1 MKKLLLLLFTVPFL
15 AIGQDKGIH
24 FEHHTT
30 WAKVKEKAKAE
41 NKYIFVDAFTTWCGP
56 CKWMAS
62 EVFPQEKVGT
72 FFNEKFVN
80 LKIQMDQ
87 TKEDNAD
94 VKSWYEEAKR
104 FSKDYSIN
112 AYPTFL
118 IFDPNGELVHRIV
131 GGAEADDFIVKA
143 GEGLNPETQFV
154 TVVKKFE
161 ANPNDVA
168 IAKATATAAEK
179 AYDKNLQKKAQD
191 AVIANSSTDELLSKE
206 NAAFLLKSASNSQ
219 SKAFSIVR
227 ENKEKV
233 DAALGAG
240 KAATILAHAIV
251 NTEIAPVVWNSEED
265 NLASVLA
272 EVEKK
277 YSEINIKDH
286 ISSFK
291 TQYYLKKKNYPAF
304 KEAVESYIAA
314 ADGKVDPSVLNSFAW
329 SIFENCDDPACV
341 EAALSWSKKSIENNE
356 DPALLDTYAN
366 LLHKSGKTKEAIEW
380 QEKAIAKAD
389 ADSKADYQL
398 TLEKMKK
405 GEPTWVTEEELLI
418 N

>member
-1 MKKLLLLLFTVPFL
+1 MKKLLLLLFTIPFL

-24 FEHHTT
+24 FEHNTT

-131 GGAEADDFIVKA
+131 GGAEADDFIAKA

-154 TVVKKFE
+154 TVVKK
-161 ANPNDVA
+161 
-168 IAKATATAAEK
+168 I
-179 AYDKNLQKKAQD
+179 
-191 AVIANSSTDELLSKE
+191 
-206 NAAFLLKSASNSQ
+206 
-219 SKAFSIVR
+219 R
-227 ENKEKV
+227 
-233 DAALGAG
+233 
-240 KAATILAHAIV
+240 
-251 NTEIAPVVWNSEED
+251 SE
-265 NLASVLA
+265 S
-272 EVEKK
+272 
-277 YSEINIKDH
+277 
-286 ISSFK
+286 
-291 TQYYLKKKNYPAF
+291 
-304 KEAVESYIAA
+304 
-314 ADGKVDPSVLNSFAW
+314 
-329 SIFENCDDPACV
+329 
-341 EAALSWSKKSIENNE
+341 
-356 DPALLDTYAN
+356 
-366 LLHKSGKTKEAIEW
+366 
-380 QEKAIAKAD
+380 
-389 ADSKADYQL
+389 
-398 TLEKMKK
+398 
-405 GEPTWVTEEELLI
+405 
-418 N
+418 

>member
-1 MKKLLLLLFTVPFL
+1 MKKLLLLLFTIPFL

-24 FEHHTT
+24 FEHNTT

-62 EVFPQEKVGT
+62 EVFPLEKVGT

-168 IAKATATAAEK
+168 IAKATAAAAEK

-240 KAATILAHAIV
+240 KAATILANAIV
-251 NTEIAPVVWNSEED
+251 NTEIAPVAWNSEED

-277 YSEINIKDH
+277 YSDINIKDH
-286 ISSFK
+286 ISGFK

-314 ADGKVDPSVLNSFAW
+314 ENGKVDPSTLNSFAW